1 MDHEEVRQAQ
11 SRIAREYQE
20 MPGLSLTEPQARKL
34 LGVPRDLCQAAL
46 GGLVRGDFLV
56 ETAQGAFLRQTA
68 YSGTGHQARD

>member
-1 MDHEEVRQAQ
+1 MEFDQVLQAQ

-34 LGVPRDLCQAAL
+34 LGVPHDLCAAAL
-46 GGLVRGDFLV
+46 GGLVRRDFLV

-68 YSGTGHQARD
+68 YSGSTR